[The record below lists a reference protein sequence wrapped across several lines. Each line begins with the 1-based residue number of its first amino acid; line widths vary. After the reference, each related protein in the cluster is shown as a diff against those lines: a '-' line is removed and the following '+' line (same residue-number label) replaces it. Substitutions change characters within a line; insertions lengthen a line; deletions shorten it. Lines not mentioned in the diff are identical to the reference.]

1 MFKKKIWKPILI
13 GLAWAVSL
21 SGVVV
26 LMSFINVKKEAV
38 VCKDVKVY
46 IPGNQYFI
54 DKEEIDNI
62 LHLNSTNTL
71 IGRRIAG
78 INMHDLENKLKAN
91 AFIET
96 AQVYADMD
104 GVIRVEV
111 TQRTPILRMMTQ
123 FDKDFYVDEHG
134 LKVPLSNNFTA
145 RVLAANGFIEEPFGN
160 KIDTLHTDMAKQV
173 FKTAAFI
180 SKDTLWNAQIA
191 QIYVNQQHEME
202 LIPRVGNDR
211 ILLGNA
217 DSLQTK
223 FANLLAFYKQAIPRV
238 GWEAYKLI
246 NIKYANQVIGVKKDS
261 TNKDGSVKPA
271 SAVKPDSLQNKI
283 QDTSHIKN

>member
-1 MFKKKIWKPILI
+1 MFKKKVWKPILI
-13 GLAWAVSL
+13 GLAWVVSL

-26 LMSFINVKKEAV
+26 LMSFINVKEEAV
-38 VCKDVKVY
+38 ICKDVKIY

-145 RVLAANGFIEEPFGN
+145 RVLAANGFIEEPMGD

-180 SKDTLWNAQIA
+180 TKDTLWNAQIA
-191 QIYVNQQHEME
+191 QIYVNEQHEME
-202 LIPRVGNDR
+202 LIPRVGSDR

-217 DSLQTK
+217 DSLQNK

-261 TNKDGSVKPA
+261 TNNNSVKTA
-271 SAVKPDSLQNKI
+271 KAVKPDSLQKQI

>member
-1 MFKKKIWKPILI
+1 MFKKRIWKPILI
-13 GLAWAVSL
+13 GLAWLVSL

-26 LMSFINVKKEAV
+26 LMSFIDVKEAGV
-38 VCKDVKVY
+38 ICSDVKVY

-71 IGRRIAG
+71 IGRRIAS

-104 GVIRVEV
+104 GVVRVEV
-111 TQRTPILRMMTQ
+111 TQRRPILRIMSQ

-145 RVLAANGFIEEPFGN
+145 RVLVANGFIEEPFGN
-160 KIDTLHTDMAKQV
+160 KIDTLHTDMARQV
-173 FKTAAFI
+173 FKTASFI

-191 QIYVNQQHEME
+191 EIYVNAQHEME

-217 DSLQTK
+217 DSLQSK
-223 FANLLAFYKQAIPRV
+223 FANLFAFYKQAIPRV

>member
-1 MFKKKIWKPILI
+1 MFKKRIWKPILI
-13 GLAWAVSL
+13 GLAWLVSL

-26 LMSFINVKKEAV
+26 LMSFIDVKKAGV
-38 VCKDVKVY
+38 ICSDVKVY

-71 IGRRIAG
+71 IGRRIAS

-104 GVIRVEV
+104 GVVRVEV
-111 TQRTPILRMMTQ
+111 TQRRPILRIMSQ

-145 RVLAANGFIEEPFGN
+145 RVLVANGFIEEPFGN
-160 KIDTLHTDMAKQV
+160 KIDTLHTDMGRQV
-173 FKTAAFI
+173 FKTASFI

-191 QIYVNQQHEME
+191 EIYVNAQHEME

-217 DSLQTK
+217 DSLQSK

-261 TNKDGSVKPA
+261 TNKDGSVKAA
-271 SAVKPDSLQNKI
+271 SPVKPDSLQNKI

>member
-1 MFKKKIWKPILI
+1 MFKKRIWKPILI
-13 GLAWAVSL
+13 WLAWLVSL

-26 LMSFINVKKEAV
+26 LMSFIDVKKAGV
-38 VCKDVKVY
+38 ICSDVKVY

-71 IGRRIAG
+71 IGRRIAS

-104 GVIRVEV
+104 GVVRVEV
-111 TQRTPILRMMTQ
+111 TQRRPILRIMSQ

-145 RVLAANGFIEEPFGN
+145 RVLVANGFIEEPFGN
-160 KIDTLHTDMAKQV
+160 KIDTLHTDMGRQV
-173 FKTAAFI
+173 FKTASFI

-191 QIYVNQQHEME
+191 EIYVNAQHEME

-217 DSLQTK
+217 DSLQSK

-261 TNKDGSVKPA
+261 TNKDGSVKAA